1 MESNTLSLTSGV
13 QTIESI
19 QNILIENTINNLL
32 LQTETNLVDAIPNID
47 LRSIQ
52 FPENDKHVTNDIL
65 AHQISA
71 RIAAESFYATSSS
84 PLSILTNDLSET
96 TGFVNQWNAY
106 YSKMM
111 SLTNTI
117 LSSEEDRS
125 NLILGIQSLRNSCNV
140 KEKNCLN
147 SILSLTNFQTS
158 ISNAL
163 LYLNGDKTIIS
174 KIFSGESGIISQLE
188 KEIVDL
194 NTTME
199 NDNKTNAK
207 GAIKQ
212 GLGVLIITVVVVA
225 EIFANSDEEEP
236 EMSEESGKIIE
247 ASIDII
253 KEDQK
258 LQTAATAEWNASFVK
273 YQNTVKE
280 LASDKQLYSAVLQLC
295 NTMTLINKNI
305 SDAIYNEKLI
315 QTNWSNLDSSF
326 ENLQDQIKNAD
337 SSEIQ
342 IIKEEFTQLNNS
354 LNELR
359 ETAISLESVGT
370 ISVKN

>member
-158 ISNAL
+158 ISN
-163 LYLNGDKTIIS
+163 
-174 KIFSGESGIISQLE
+174 
-188 KEIVDL
+188 VDL
-194 NTTME
+194 QQ
-199 NDNKTNAK
+199 KSGQK
-207 GAIKQ
+207 VKQ
-212 GLGVLIITVVVVA
+212 HL
-225 EIFANSDEEEP
+225 
-236 EMSEESGKIIE
+236 
-247 ASIDII
+247 
-253 KEDQK
+253 
-258 LQTAATAEWNASFVK
+258 
-273 YQNTVKE
+273 
-280 LASDKQLYSAVLQLC
+280 
-295 NTMTLINKNI
+295 
-305 SDAIYNEKLI
+305 
-315 QTNWSNLDSSF
+315 
-326 ENLQDQIKNAD
+326 
-337 SSEIQ
+337 
-342 IIKEEFTQLNNS
+342 
-354 LNELR
+354 
-359 ETAISLESVGT
+359 
-370 ISVKN
+370 